1 MSRSHFE
8 NGHRTSP
15 TGSRPEPRA
24 LMKISLAHSPD
35 SDDAFMFYGL
45 AAGHVAVSGID
56 VEHTLADI
64 ETLNREALQGRHEIT
79 AISFHAYPYVAERYA
94 LMPCGGSIGDGYGP
108 LLVARE
114 ALAPSDVAG
123 CEVAVP
129 GTLTSASLALQLF
142 APGVRTRVV
151 PFDRILDEV
160 REGRAKVGL
169 VIHEGQLTYG
179 GEGLQKVLDLGA
191 WWKQETGLPL
201 PLGGNAVRRDLGAE
215 LMARLT
221 RLVRETVRY
230 SLAHRAEALEYAM
243 RFARRMEPG
252 IADRFVGMWVNDMTL
267 ECGER
272 GRRAVQAFL
281 DRGHAAG
288 VIPTRVVADFVDA

>member
-1 MSRSHFE
+1 
-8 NGHRTSP
+8 
-15 TGSRPEPRA
+15 
-24 LMKISLAHSPD
+24 MKISLAHSPD

-45 AAGHVAVSGID
+45 ASGHVRSDGLE
-56 VEHTLADI
+56 VEHTLSDI
-64 ETLNREALQGRHEIT
+64 ETLNRQAMLGCHEVT
-79 AISFHAYPYVAERYA
+79 AISFHAYPYVADRYA

-114 ALAPSDVAG
+114 PLEASQVASR
-123 CEVAVP
+123 EVAVP
-129 GTLTSASLALQLF
+129 GTLTSAFLALQLF
-142 APGVRTRVV
+142 APQVRTRVV

-160 REGRAKVGL
+160 RDGRADVGL

-179 GEGLQKVLDLGA
+179 GDGLHKVLDLGA
-191 WWKQETGLPL
+191 WWKGETGLPL
-201 PLGGNAVRRDLGAE
+201 PLGGNAVRRDLGPE

-221 RLVRETVRY
+221 RLVRDTVAY
-230 SLAHRAEALEYAM
+230 SLEHREEALAYAM
-243 RFARRMEPG
+243 RFARGMEIA

-272 GRRAVQAFL
+272 GRRAVQTLL

-288 VIPTRVVADFVDA
+288 VIPRRVVADFVDA